1 MTQTAETAAPVGGRR
16 RSPTRGTTYD
26 DGDKAV
32 RIITPRQPGII
43 ERAREFWA
51 YRKLTVYFG
60 RRLLEKLYRRTWL
73 GWWWIPL
80 RPVISIGSRVFVFGG
95 LLGVP
100 SGGVPYLLFFIVGLT
115 GWQLFSYTL
124 FWATRSVE
132 QGQGVLRRVYV
143 PRVTCLLGSLV
154 PSGVNFVLYVL
165 IGAIVTGYYAI
176 VDGQFYVHLDAR
188 APLVLAGIVLCVA
201 IALSI
206 GLWTSIYGAQARDV
220 RFGVNYG
227 LSFWFFLTP
236 VIYPLS
242 EVPEDLSAVANLNP
256 ITAPLEMI
264 RLGLFG
270 FGQVTGSG
278 LLSTALAIVVV
289 GGSGLW
295 FFNRSEAAAL
305 DSI

>member
-1 MTQTAETAAPVGGRR
+1 LSRTGSLAALGRPR
-16 RSPTRGTTYD
+16 ERGTTYEQ
-26 DGDKAV
+26 DGKQIRV
-32 RIITPRQPGII
+32 IHPRQPGSI
-43 ERAREFWA
+43 ERIREFWQ
-51 YRKLTVYFG
+51 YRQLTIYFG

-80 RPVISIGSRVFVFGG
+80 RPIISIGSRVFVFGG

-115 GWQLFSYTL
+115 GWQVFSYTL
-124 FWATRSVE
+124 FWATRSIE
-132 QGQGVLRRVYV
+132 QGQGVLRRIYV
-143 PRVTCLLGSLV
+143 PRLICLLGALV
-154 PSGVNFVLYVL
+154 PSGVNFLLYVL
-165 IGAIVTGYYAI
+165 IGTIVVLFYLVT
-176 VDGQFYVHLDAR
+176 DGVLHVQFGLGTL
-188 APLVLAGIVLCVA
+188 LVLAGLLLCVA
-201 IALSI
+201 IGLSV
-206 GLWTSIYGAQARDV
+206 GLWTSVYGAQARDV

-242 EVPEDLSAVANLNP
+242 EVPHGLSVPANLNP
-256 ITAPLEMI
+256 VTAPLEMI

-270 FGQVTGSG
+270 SGHVTGVGIASS
-278 LLSTALAIVVV
+278 LATIALI

-305 DSI
+305 DAV

>member
-1 MTQTAETAAPVGGRR
+1 LSRTGSIAGSLGRSRERGSTYEEGGKQIR
-16 RSPTRGTTYD
+16 
-26 DGDKAV
+26 V
-32 RIITPRQPGII
+32 IHPRQPGPI
-43 ERAREFWA
+43 ERIREFWQ
-51 YRKLTVYFG
+51 YRQLTIYFG

-100 SGGVPYLLFFIVGLT
+100 SEGVPYLLFFVVGLT

-143 PRVTCLLGSLV
+143 PRLTCLLGSLV
-154 PSGVNFVLYVL
+154 PSGVNFLLYVL
-165 IGAIVTGYYAI
+165 IAIII
-176 VDGQFYVHLDAR
+176 VIFYLIADGVLYVQFGLGSL
-188 APLVLAGIVLCVA
+188 LVIAGLFLCMM

-242 EVPEDLSAVANLNP
+242 EVPAGLSTAANLNP
-256 ITAPLEMI
+256 VTAPLEMI

-270 FGQVTGSG
+270 AGEVTTVG
-278 LLSTALAIVVV
+278 VVSSLV
-289 GGSGLW
+289 TIAVIGGTGLW

-305 DSI
+305 DSV